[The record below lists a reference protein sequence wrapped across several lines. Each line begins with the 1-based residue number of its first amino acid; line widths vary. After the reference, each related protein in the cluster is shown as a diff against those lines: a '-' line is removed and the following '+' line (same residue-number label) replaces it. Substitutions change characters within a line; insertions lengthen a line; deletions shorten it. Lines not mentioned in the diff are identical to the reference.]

1 MNMRR
6 GSKEGRN
13 VKTGEEGGKK
23 QGWTRQGEVLLA
35 LGRLSCM
42 LLEVY
47 RSIVRL
53 HLETSLLC

>member
-6 GSKEGRN
+6 GTKEGRN
-13 VKTGEEGGKK
+13 VKTEEGGKK

-42 LLEVY
+42 LLDVY
-47 RSIVRL
+47 RSTVRL
-53 HLETSLLC
+53 HLEISLLC